1 MSPFSLRVGRPLLIH
16 LICLYATALIAIV
29 LPTSAGA
36 VPTAAPFVSRH
47 QLLGYIGQVERV
59 RLPVNALLNG
69 ADPILDAYHA
79 HRITPAE
86 ASMEMNTLEVHFAGY
101 VLAMEEIRPSN
112 ATLARVNGPYAR
124 TYYLEDSYLST
135 LASDLNE
142 GSFTNLPNTQDE
154 QRLAIIVWR
163 TQMELLARRTG
174 ITLPADLQQ
183 AGRGEIAPSPFQSS
197 WHCRAARLDF
207 HAPRQ

>member
-1 MSPFSLRVGRPLLIH
+1 MIRLTGLSAVFAI
-16 LICLYATALIAIV
+16 ALIAIV

-36 VPTAAPFVSRH
+36 APTAASAVSRH
-47 QLLGYIGQVERV
+47 QLRGYIAEVERV

-69 ADPILDAYHA
+69 ADPILVAYHE
-79 HRITPAE
+79 HLITPAQ
-86 ASMEMNTLEVHFAGY
+86 ASLEMNTLEVRFAGY

-112 ATLARVNGPYAR
+112 ATLARVNGPYAH

-142 GSFTNLPNTQDE
+142 GSFTNLPNTQDK

-163 TQMELLARRTG
+163 TQIELLARRTG

-183 AGRGEIAPSPFQSS
+183 AGRGEIAPSLSESS
-197 WHCRAARLDF
+197 
-207 HAPRQ
+207 